1 MPAYGGGLT
10 WNGHK
15 GTFWN
20 NQNILSLNWSGGFSA
35 VHICQNLANATLN
48 VFILF
53 MKITL
58 QLNKKLLQKIIYI
71 E

>member
-20 NQNILSLNWSGGFSA
+20 NQNILSLHWSGGFSA
-35 VHICQNLANATLN
+35 VPICQNLANGTLKY
-48 VFILF
+48 LF
-53 MKITL
+53 YENYSSI
-58 QLNKKLLQKIIYI
+58 KKLLQKITYI